1 MCQRCFS
8 NKCISPTTLTSL
20 LYSLYFSC
28 QIIHQT
34 RLTSLHR
41 LHILVR
47 MNTYMQKVKEFRL
60 KNNLSQ
66 DQLAKTIG
74 VSRPTYTA
82 IESGKQTLGALEAQ
96 KLASLLGI
104 TIDELLSG
112 NIANIAKYKHMI
124 LSYLRMNLSKDKKV
138 PKTKLAKLLYL
149 ADFAWFYDHFES
161 ISGMPYRK
169 ITYGPVPDMFFRAI
183 DELEQDGK
191 IIIDRKVSEGKEMFL
206 ISESES
212 NSNEKITTLSTLETG
227 LMKKIA
233 EKWKNKKTEEI
244 VNFTHNQLPY
254 FLCRENELIPYGLIT
269 QEDPGCV
276 Y

>member
-1 MCQRCFS
+1 
-8 NKCISPTTLTSL
+8 
-20 LYSLYFSC
+20 
-28 QIIHQT
+28 
-34 RLTSLHR
+34 
-41 LHILVR
+41 
-47 MNTYMQKVKEFRL
+47 MQKVKEFRL

-66 DQLAKTIG
+66 DQLAKAIG

-124 LSYLRMNLSKDKKV
+124 LSYLRMNLTSKADGKI